1 MPLTLSSFCERRTVT
16 QALTFV
22 CGLSCAIYN
31 GMEKMK
37 WRKPKTEKKNLR
49 FQKYPAALCGIL
61 EAYWLIEVLMVL
73 TLDFYE

>member
-1 MPLTLSSFCERRTVT
+1 MPLTLPSFCERRTVT

-22 CGLSCAIYN
+22 CGLSCAVYN

-37 WRKPKTEKKNLR
+37 WRKSKTEKKNLR